1 VASSTGF
8 KTMDRWHFDSTSM
21 ITLGERYAA
30 EMLKLQK
37 KR

>member
-1 VASSTGF
+1 
-8 KTMDRWHFDSTSM
+8 MDRWNFDSTSM